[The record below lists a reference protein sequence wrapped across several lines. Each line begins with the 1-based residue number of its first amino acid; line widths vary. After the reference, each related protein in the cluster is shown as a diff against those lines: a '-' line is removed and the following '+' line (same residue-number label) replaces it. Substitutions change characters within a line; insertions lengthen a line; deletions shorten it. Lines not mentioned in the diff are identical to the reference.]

1 MDGVTCGGVSWET
14 SEQLLIL
21 GRQITQAPTRLRIA
35 ALLVL
40 LQREAAPVSTLQHT
54 SDKGFHTVC
63 VCVCACVR
71 ALQAQRGAGSRAL
84 RDPKGLAG

>member
-63 VCVCACVR
+63 VCVCVR
-71 ALQAQRGAGSRAL
+71 ACARCRPSGGPAAE
-84 RDPKGLAG
+84 P